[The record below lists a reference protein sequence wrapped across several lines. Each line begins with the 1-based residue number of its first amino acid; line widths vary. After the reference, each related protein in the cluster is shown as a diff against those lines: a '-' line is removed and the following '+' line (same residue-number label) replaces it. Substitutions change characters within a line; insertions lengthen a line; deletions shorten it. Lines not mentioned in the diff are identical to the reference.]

1 MKKHTPEEIIP
12 KLRVADLDWAAGLTI
27 GQVCQ
32 KLGVS
37 EQTFHRWRNQCRVL
51 AGVVRERDAPKH
63 IRSDNGPE
71 FITRV
76 MRAWR
81 RGTSNRTRRGR
92 TGRRSRSTA
101 RWATSC

>member
-12 KLRVADLDWAAGLTI
+12 KLRVAELDWAAGLTI

-76 MRAWR
+76 MRAW
-81 RGTSNRTRRGR
+81 TSEAGLETWYIEPDASWENG
-92 TGRRSRSTA
+92 
-101 RWATSC
+101 